1 MKKTITALM
10 CAAIILSGCGN
21 VSNTAKGTAFG
32 SAAGVAVGS
41 IVGALAG
48 KDGKSTAIGAAIGTA
63 VGAGVG
69 AIIGN
74 KMDKKAAEMA
84 ALEGAQVEIVKDAND
99 LDAIKVTFDSGI
111 LFATNKSNLNEAS
124 KKSLAQFVKDMSDMK
139 DTDVTIFGH
148 TDNTGKKEFNDK
160 LSLERAQSVANYLKS
175 LGMQNNMVVEGKS
188 WDMPVASNDTAEGR
202 QQNRRVEVYISANA
216 DMIKAAEEG
225 TLK

>member
-1 MKKTITALM
+1 MKKFVLM
-10 CAAIILSGCGN
+10 FLCGTMILSGCGM
-21 VSNTAKGTAFG
+21 SNTGKGSLIG
-32 SAAGVAVGS
+32 SGAGAA
-41 IVGALAG
+41 IGAGLGYLIG
-48 KDGKSTAIGAAIGTA
+48 KDGKGAAIGAAIGTA
-63 VGAGVG
+63 VGGGTG

-124 KKSLAQFVKDMSDMK
+124 KKSLAEFVKDMSDMK

>member
-111 LFATNKSNLNEAS
+111 LFATNKSTLNDAS
-124 KKSLAQFVKDMSDMK
+124 KKALADFVKNMSDMK
-139 DTDVTIFGH
+139 DTDVTIYGH
-148 TDNTGKKEFNDK
+148 TDNTGKAEFNEK
-160 LSLERAQSVANYLKS
+160 LSLDRAQSVANYLKG
-175 LGMQNNMVVEGKS
+175 LGMENNMVVEGKS
-188 WDMPVASNDTAEGR
+188 WTMPVASNDTAEGR
-202 QQNRRVEVYISANA
+202 QQNRRVEVYISANQN
-216 DMIKAAEEG
+216 MIEAAENG

>member
-124 KKSLAQFVKDMSDMK
+124 KKSLAEFVKDMSDMK

>member
-1 MKKTITALM
+1 M

-111 LFATNKSNLNEAS
+111 LFATNKSTLNDAS
-124 KKSLAQFVKDMSDMK
+124 KKALADFVKNMSDMK

-148 TDNTGKKEFNDK
+148 TDNTGKAEFNEK
-160 LSLERAQSVANYLKS
+160 LSLERAQSVANYLKG
-175 LGMQNNMVVEGKS
+175 LGMENNMVVEGKS
-188 WDMPVASNDTAEGR
+188 WTMPVASNDTAEGR
-202 QQNRRVEVYISANA
+202 QQNRRVEVYISANQN
-216 DMIKAAEEG
+216 MIEAAENG

>member
-124 KKSLAQFVKDMSDMK
+124 KKSLAEFVNDMSDMK

-160 LSLERAQSVANYLKS
+160 LSLERAQSVANYLKN

>member
-21 VSNTAKGTAFG
+21 VSNTAKGTAIG
-32 SAAGVAVGS
+32 GEAGLAVGA

-111 LFATNKSNLNEAS
+111 LFATNKSNLSDAS
-124 KKSLAQFVKDMSDMK
+124 KKSLAEFVKDMSDMK
-139 DTDVTIFGH
+139 DTDITIFGH

-175 LGMQNNMVVEGKS
+175 LGMENNMVVEGKS
-188 WDMPVASNDTAEGR
+188 WDMPVASNDTKEGR
-202 QQNRRVEVYISANA
+202 AQNRRVEVYVSANA

>member
-124 KKSLAQFVKDMSDMK
+124 KKSLAEFVKDMSDMK

-216 DMIKAAEEG
+216 DMIKAAEDG

>member
-1 MKKTITALM
+1 M
-10 CAAIILSGCGN
+10 CAAMIFSGCGQ
-21 VSNTAKGTAFG
+21 VSNTTKGTVIG
-32 SAAGVAVGS
+32 GEAGLAVGA

-111 LFATNKSNLNEAS
+111 LFATNKSNLSEAS
-124 KKSLAQFVKDMSDMK
+124 KKSLAEFVKDMSDMK
-139 DTDVTIFGH
+139 DTDITIFGH

-160 LSLERAQSVANYLKS
+160 LSLERAQSVANYLKG
-175 LGMQNNMVVEGKS
+175 LGMENNMVVEGKS
-188 WDMPVASNDTAEGR
+188 WDMPVASNDTKEGR
-202 QQNRRVEVYISANA
+202 AQNRRVEVYVSANA

>member
-21 VSNTAKGTAFG
+21 VSNTVKGTAIG
-32 SAAGVAVGS
+32 GEAGLAVGA

-124 KKSLAQFVKDMSDMK
+124 KKSLAEFVKDMSDMK

-175 LGMQNNMVVEGKS
+175 LGMENNMVVEGKS
-188 WDMPVASNDTAEGR
+188 WDMPVASNDTKEGR
-202 QQNRRVEVYISANA
+202 AQNRRVEVYVSANA

>member
-111 LFATNKSNLNEAS
+111 LFATNKSTLNDAS
-124 KKSLAQFVKDMSDMK
+124 KKALADFVKNMSDMK
-139 DTDVTIFGH
+139 DTDVTIYGH
-148 TDNTGKKEFNDK
+148 TDNTGKAEFNEK
-160 LSLERAQSVANYLKS
+160 LSLDRAQSVANYLKG
-175 LGMQNNMVVEGKS
+175 LGMQNKMVVEGKS
-188 WDMPVASNDTAEGR
+188 WTMPVASNDTAEGR
-202 QQNRRVEVYISANA
+202 QQNRRVEVYISANQN
-216 DMIKAAEEG
+216 MIEAAENG

>member
-124 KKSLAQFVKDMSDMK
+124 KKSLAEFVKDMSDMK

-175 LGMQNNMVVEGKS
+175 LQNNMVVEGKS

>member
-48 KDGKSTAIGAAIGTA
+48 KDGESTAIGAAIGTA

-111 LFATNKSNLNEAS
+111 LFATNKSKLNEAS
-124 KKSLAQFVKDMSDMK
+124 KKSLAEFVKDMSDMK